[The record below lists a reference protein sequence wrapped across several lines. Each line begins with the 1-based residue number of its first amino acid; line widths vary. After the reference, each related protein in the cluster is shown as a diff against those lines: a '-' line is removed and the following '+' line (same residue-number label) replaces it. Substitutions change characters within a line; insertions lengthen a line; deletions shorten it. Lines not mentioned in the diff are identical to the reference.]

1 MPVLFKETIS
11 TKERLSTMLRLL
23 GTTLFAGAMIITPL
37 SASFAGEDEDDDIP
51 QYQVKTVAGNVMV
64 NKDTYQGFR
73 RYHSECHR
81 CHGKDALGHLG
92 PELITPLKTMTYD
105 DYAEVFINGRIE
117 GVAVAGNVMP
127 AFGTDVNLSPYM
139 DEIYMYL
146 KARSDGV
153 LPPGRPERF
162 DAPVLE

>member
-1 MPVLFKETIS
+1 
-11 TKERLSTMLRLL
+11 MLRLL
-23 GTTLFAGAMIITPL
+23 GTTLFAGAVIITPL
-37 SASFAGEDEDDDIP
+37 STSLAGEDEGDVP
-51 QYQVKTVAGNVMV
+51 QYQVKDGMV

-92 PELITPLKTMTYD
+92 PELITPLKTMSYE
-105 DYAEVFINGRIE
+105 DYAEVFINGRTE

-127 AFGTDVNLSPYM
+127 AFGTDVNMAPYM
-139 DEIYMYL
+139 DNIYMYL